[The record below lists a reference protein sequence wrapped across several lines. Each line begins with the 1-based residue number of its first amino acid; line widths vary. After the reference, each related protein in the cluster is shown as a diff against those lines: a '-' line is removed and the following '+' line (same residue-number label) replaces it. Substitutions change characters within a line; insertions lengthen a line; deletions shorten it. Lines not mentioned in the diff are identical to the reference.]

1 MSKRK
6 KPTLTERYA
15 SVLLTLKWGD
25 GRPLIDREAAKHLT
39 AGEIVDQFEHQVQFD
54 HGIHVAIDGTNHPTN
69 LTPRLTADHRE
80 KTNKI
85 DIPQI
90 AKTKRIVKAQSAHEA
105 AMAAKIS
112 LAPSVAKIETKRS
125 RKWATRPMAGTKK
138 SGLRK
143 KLNGKIERR
152 TDAGSR

>member
-6 KPTLTERYA
+6 KPTLSERYA
-15 SVLLTLKWGD
+15 AVILDLKFGNGESVVN
-25 GRPLIDREAAKHLT
+25 REKAKHLT
-39 AGEIVDQFEHQVQFD
+39 AGEIIEEFESVLQFD

-90 AKTKRIVKAQSAHEA
+90 AKTKRITKAQAEFQRKIL
-105 AMAAKIS
+105 AKAG
-112 LAPSVAKIETKRS
+112 LADDVEKTETKPAS
-125 RKWATRPMAGTKK
+125 RWPQGRKLQSRGFPKK
-138 SGLRK
+138 PSNRV
-143 KLNGKIERR
+143 GKP
-152 TDAGSR
+152 A